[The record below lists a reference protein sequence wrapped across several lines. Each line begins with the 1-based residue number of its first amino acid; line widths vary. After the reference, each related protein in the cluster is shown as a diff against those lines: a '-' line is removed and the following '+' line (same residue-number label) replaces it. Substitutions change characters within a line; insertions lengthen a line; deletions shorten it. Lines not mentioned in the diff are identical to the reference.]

1 MKTAFKSSNPA
12 LSSKSFGGFVGART
26 AGSNVNAAAA
36 ASPAASAGAMTIQGT
51 VDKTAILLAV
61 LIFAAIWPWK
71 LFFDTRN
78 PDLLLPWL
86 GIGAIG
92 GFVIALAT
100 IFKKTW
106 APVTAPIYA
115 ACEGLVLGST
125 SALFELRYPGIVLQS
140 VALTFG
146 VLLTLLIAYKTGAI
160 RATDGFKRGVIAATG
175 AIVLVYLGSFL
186 LGLFGVNTSFMYSSS
201 PLGIGISLA
210 VVVIAALNLV
220 LDFDLVEQGAKA
232 GAPKYMEWYGAFALL
247 VTLVWLY
254 LEILRL
260 LSRLNDR
267 R

>member
-1 MKTAFKSSNPA
+1 MKTAFKTSNPA
-12 LSSKSFGGFVGART
+12 LSSKSFGGFVGTRA
-26 AGSNVNAAAA
+26 AGAQAAAGAKPDA
-36 ASPAASAGAMTIQGT
+36 AAMTIQGT

-61 LIFAAIWPWK
+61 LIFTAIWPWK
-71 LFFDTRN
+71 LFFDSRN
-78 PDLLLPWL
+78 PELLLPWL

-92 GFVIALAT
+92 GFVIALMT

-125 SALFELRYPGIVLQS
+125 SALFELRYPGIVLKS

-146 VLLTLLIAYKTGAI
+146 VLLTLLIAYRSGAI
-160 RATDGFKRGVIAATG
+160 RATPGFRRGVIAATG
-175 AIVLVYLGSFL
+175 AIVLVYIGSAV
-186 LGLFGVNTSFMYSSS
+186 LGLFGVNVGFIQSSS
-201 PLGIGISLA
+201 PLSIGISL
-210 VVVIAALNLV
+210 VVVGVAALNLV
-220 LDFDLVEQGAKA
+220 LDFDLIEQGSKL
-232 GAPKYMEWYGAFALL
+232 GAPKYMEWYGAFALM

-260 LSRLNDR
+260 LAKLNDR

>member
-1 MKTAFKSSNPA
+1 MKTAFRTSNPA
-12 LSSKSFGGFVGART
+12 LSSKSFGGFVNNQAARASVGAT
-26 AGSNVNAAAA
+26 
-36 ASPAASAGAMTIQGT
+36 AGAMTIQGT

-61 LIFAAIWPWK
+61 VIFTAIWPWR
-71 LFFDTRN
+71 LFFESRN
-78 PDLLLPWL
+78 PELVLPWM

-92 GFVIALAT
+92 GFVVALAT
-100 IFKKTW
+100 IFKKSW

-125 SALFELRYPGIVLQS
+125 SALFESRYPGIAFQS

-146 VLLTLLIAYKTGAI
+146 VLLTLLVAYKTKAL
-160 RATDGFKRGVIAATG
+160 RATAGFKRGVVAATG
-175 AIVLVYLGSFL
+175 AIVIVYLASFVMS
-186 LGLFGVNTSFMYSSS
+186 LFGVSAGFMQSAS
-201 PLGIGISLA
+201 PLGIGISLV

-220 LDFDLVEQGAKA
+220 LDFDFIEQGAKL
-232 GAPKYMEWYGAFALL
+232 GAPKYMEWYGAFGLL

-260 LSRLNDR
+260 LSKLNSR